1 MRMTL
6 ARLSRLVAADVRLVA
21 RDALLSLLVF
31 VPFMAAAALRFIFP
45 ALCRLVEG
53 ATAFRL
59 SDYAGIARVVII
71 LFPGMFYGTVSGFL
85 LLDDR
90 DDGVSAY
97 WGATPVGRPGYLV
110 ARLGLFSLL
119 AFAAGAAAGP
129 LFGLGAAGQGAF
141 AGGADLAVAALG
153 ATQVAAFGLALAAL
167 AANKVE
173 GLALVKALGVVDVAP
188 LAVYLPLP
196 LRGVAW
202 AFPQYWAAELVAGAG
217 RTPSWACL
225 ALGLGSAAAWIIAL
239 YARYRRRVE

>member
-1 MRMTL
+1 MR
-6 ARLSRLVAADVRLVA
+6 AAIGRPSRLSRLIAADVRLVA

-31 VPFMAAAALRFIFP
+31 VPFFAAGALRFIFP

-59 SDYAGIARVVII
+59 SEYAGIARVVIM
-71 LFPGMFYGTVSGFL
+71 LFPGMFYGTVAGFL

-97 WGATPVGRPGYLV
+97 WGATPVGRPGYLL
-110 ARLGLFSLL
+110 ARLGLFSAL
-119 AFAAGAAAGP
+119 AFAAGLAAGP
-129 LFGLGAAGQGAF
+129 LFGNGAAGP
-141 AGGADLAVAALG
+141 GADAAVAALG

-173 GLALVKALGVVDVAP
+173 GLALVKALGVVDAAP

-196 LRGVAW
+196 LKALAW
-202 AFPQYWAAELVAGAG
+202 AFPQYWAAELAAGGG
-217 RTPSWACL
+217 RLPDWACL
-225 ALGLGSAAAWIIAL
+225 ALGCAAAAAWITAL